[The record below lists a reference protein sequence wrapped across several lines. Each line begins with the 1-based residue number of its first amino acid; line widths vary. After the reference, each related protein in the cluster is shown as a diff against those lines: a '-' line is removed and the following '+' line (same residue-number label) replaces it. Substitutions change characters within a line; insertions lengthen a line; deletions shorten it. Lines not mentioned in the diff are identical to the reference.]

1 VTKFV
6 GGLAGIGIEHK
17 ASVVLLGH
25 TAKSKD
31 SEFAGST
38 AWENAVRMRWWFSD
52 KLPDAPDADSEGETQ
67 EDVRFLSRRKSNYST
82 RDIRKFTFT
91 DGVLVPE
98 EGDQGEDR
106 SFYALRMR
114 RAENIILAALPIL
127 QDKQIVATE
136 SHSAPSY
143 LPRVLVQYQLHEGL
157 TPAELGKA
165 MRELI
170 MAGKIRKVQVGI
182 YPNRS
187 PKIGL
192 AVAS

>member
-1 VTKFV
+1 
-6 GGLAGIGIEHK
+6 
-17 ASVVLLGH
+17 
-25 TAKSKD
+25 
-31 SEFAGST
+31 
-38 AWENAVRMRWWFSD
+38 
-52 KLPDAPDADSEGETQ
+52 
-67 EDVRFLSRRKSNYST
+67 
-82 RDIRKFTFT
+82 
-91 DGVLVPE
+91 
-98 EGDQGEDR
+98 
-106 SFYALRMR
+106 MR